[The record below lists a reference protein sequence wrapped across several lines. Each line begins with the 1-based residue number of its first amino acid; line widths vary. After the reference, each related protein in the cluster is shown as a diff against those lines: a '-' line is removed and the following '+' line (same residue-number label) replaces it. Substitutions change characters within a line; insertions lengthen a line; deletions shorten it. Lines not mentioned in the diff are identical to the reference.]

1 MPALIKTEV
10 CRLLPHEGSMCLL
23 DHVEQWDG
31 STIRCRAI
39 SHRDR
44 ENPLRHDGQ
53 LGIVSGLEY
62 AAQAMG
68 VHVGLLTRDR
78 SSESEGKGLI
88 GYVGGVRDV
97 TLGVERLDDLSGD
110 LVIDATRL
118 IEGADS
124 FMYQFTIA
132 AGGIT
137 ALTGRASIF
146 IKGMTSS

>member
-1 MPALIKTEV
+1 MPALTRTEV
-10 CRLLPHEGSMCLL
+10 CRLLPHAGSMCLL
-23 DHVEQWDG
+23 NEVEQWDG

-68 VHVGLLTRDR
+68 VHVGLLRKDLSIDR
-78 SSESEGKGLI
+78 MI

-97 TLGVERLDDLSGD
+97 TIGVERLDELSED

-118 IEGADS
+118 LEGDDS
-124 FMYQFTIA
+124 FMYQFTVT
-132 AGGIT
+132 AGG
-137 ALTGRASIF
+137 ASVMTGRASIF
-146 IKGMTSS
+146 IKGTASS